1 MRPFLASCLG
11 AACSAAI
18 ALPSAPDAVAVA
30 VAVAGP
36 GTGTVAGTGTV
47 IGTGTGAGTGAG
59 ARPPAPDPERTDP
72 ERTDPKRTD
81 PERTGPE
88 HTGELPGSTQ
98 SLPVA
103 TLDAP
108 VPQSTDRDTASA
120 PTPRALG
127 LPPRT
132 VRPFSL
138 LGVVWDDARA
148 ELGARVQVRT
158 RATGSHV
165 WSGWQDVQAHNDDA
179 PDPGNAERRD
189 SAVRGSTAPLWV
201 GDSDAVQLRIT
212 PEPGHRGPVTVPRG
226 LRLELVDPGRRP
238 GTDRSA
244 RTDPP
249 APLGPEATAAS
260 AANSKFAPLGATE
273 IPAAD
278 RAAAQADLSAV
289 GGTHP
294 DRTAVGPRPR
304 IITRAGW
311 GADEKLREKSF
322 LYNKTV
328 RAAFVHHSGSGN
340 NYTCAQ
346 APSLI
351 RAMYR
356 FHVKS
361 NHWRDIGYNFLVDK
375 CGTVYEGRAGGVAK
389 PVMGAHTLGF
399 NDASTGIAVLG
410 TFTDSEPPKPA
421 IDAISRLTSWKLGL
435 YGVDPRAK
443 IQLLSSGSNRYPKGA
458 KVQMNTLSGHR
469 DGFTTDCPGAHLYS
483 KLAAARQTAAQ
494 LQGRR

>member
-1 MRPFLASCLG
+1 MTRTRTRTS
-11 AACSAAI
+11 
-18 ALPSAPDAVAVA
+18 
-30 VAVAGP
+30 
-36 GTGTVAGTGTV
+36 AGTRTSAR
-47 IGTGTGAGTGAG
+47 TRTGAGPV
-59 ARPPAPDPERTDP
+59 ARPPVP
-72 ERTDPKRTD
+72 D

-88 HTGELPGSTQ
+88 GADPERTGELPGSTQ
-98 SLPVA
+98 SLLVPA
-103 TLDAP
+103 LDAP
-108 VPQSTDRDTASA
+108 LPQSTDRDTASA

-179 PDPGNAERRD
+179 PDPGAAERRD

-212 PEPGHRGPVTVPRG
+212 PEPGHRGPVAVPRG
-226 LRLELVDPGRRP
+226 LRLELVDPGHRP
-238 GTDRSA
+238 GADGSTDRNTDRGA

-249 APLGPEATAAS
+249 VPLGPEATASS
-260 AANSKFAPLGATE
+260 AANSKFVPLGATE

-278 RAAAQADLSAV
+278 RAAAQADLAAV
-289 GGTHP
+289 GGSHP

-311 GADEKLREKSF
+311 GADEKLREKTF

-410 TFTDSEPPKPA
+410 TFTESEPPKPA

-458 KVQMNTLSGHR
+458 KVRMNTLSGHR

-483 KLAAARQTAAQ
+483 KLAAARLTAAQ